1 MKRNNKICSHP
12 VWKKYM
18 LELEEL
24 EKSRIFCKH
33 GIEHLLDVARIA
45 YIKNLENSY
54 NIEKELIYAAAL
66 LHDLGRSLQYT
77 QGIPHEKAVIPLA
90 KEILEDCKFAPEE
103 QEEILAAIACHR
115 AKENQENRGLSE
127 LLYWADKQS
136 RMCGFCKASAVC
148 NWSEEKKNHLLFL

>member
-115 AKENQENRGLSE
+115 AKENQENRGL
-127 LLYWADKQS
+127 
-136 RMCGFCKASAVC
+136 
-148 NWSEEKKNHLLFL
+148 